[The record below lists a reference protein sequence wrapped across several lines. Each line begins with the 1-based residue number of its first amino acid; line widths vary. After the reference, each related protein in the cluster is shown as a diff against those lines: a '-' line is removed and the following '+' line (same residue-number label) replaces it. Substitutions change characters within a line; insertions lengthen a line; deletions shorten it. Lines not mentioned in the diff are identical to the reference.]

1 MFLHAL
7 HQQIW
12 LVALALTCGFA
23 FWRGELPERLGALA
37 CVVGWLISVVV
48 YNYRNWVDPQWAVLV
63 VDLALLTVLVW
74 LTLTVDRVW
83 LLFASAF
90 QLLGVVIHIA
100 LMVDRNVSGLPY
112 VRGLVIWSY
121 LVLSALAVGTWQV
134 SRKPSGAD

>member
-12 LVALALTCGFA
+12 LVVMALTCGFA
-23 FWRGELPERLGALA
+23 FWRGGRPEKAAALA
-37 CVVGWLISVVV
+37 CLAAWLVSVVV
-48 YNYRNWVDPQWAVLV
+48 YNYRNWVDPQWAVLG
-63 VDLALLTVLVW
+63 VDLALLAA
-74 LTLTVDRVW
+74 LTALALTADRIW

-100 LMVDRNVSGLPY
+100 MMADRDVAGLPY

-121 LVLSALAVGTWQV
+121 LVILALGVGTWNHWR
-134 SRKPSGAD
+134 SRAPG